1 MMTRE
6 NVAKLAQ
13 EAGFQVEN
21 NHVFANSEI
30 GPAHALCTEAVNKF
44 AAIVE
49 QHVRRQLT
57 EEVLMHLLKSDLMM
71 PESEVD
77 EDSDDYFKSPDFRY
91 SMNNTVK
98 ATLFEVLQVIKE
110 KS

>member
-1 MMTRE
+1 MTRE
-6 NVAKLAQ
+6 DIVRMAR

-30 GPAHALCTEAVNKF
+30 GPEHALCTEAVNRL
-44 AAIVE
+44 VSVVD
-49 QHVRRQLT
+49 QHLRKKLS
-57 EEVLMHLLKSDLMM
+57 EEVLVYILKSDLMM

-77 EDSDDYFKSPDFRY
+77 EESDDYFKSAEFRNA
-91 SMNNTVK
+91 MNNTVK
-98 ATLFEVLQVIKE
+98 ATLFEVMQVIKG

>member
-1 MMTRE
+1 M
-6 NVAKLAQ
+6 
-13 EAGFQVEN
+13 
-21 NHVFANSEI
+21 
-30 GPAHALCTEAVNKF
+30 
-44 AAIVE
+44 
-49 QHVRRQLT
+49 RRQLI
-57 EEVLMHLLKSDLMM
+57 EEVRMHVLKSDLMM

-77 EDSDDYFKSPDFRY
+77 EDSDDYFKSADFRY

>member
-1 MMTRE
+1 MNRE
-6 NVAKLAQ
+6 EVAKLAQ

-30 GPAHALCTEAVNKF
+30 GPEHALCTEAVNKLV
-44 AAIVE
+44 AIVE
-49 QHVRRQLT
+49 KHVRKQLT
-57 EEVLMHLLKSDLMM
+57 EEVRMHVLKSDLMM
-71 PESEVD
+71 PETEID

-91 SMNNTVK
+91 AMNNTVK